1 VKALHKIQISAP
13 LVMNLE
19 TLTLVSVI
27 NDFCMS
33 PSLLRTFAS
42 FAISVHETNKK
53 LSYHRERER
62 RIGRINAK

>member
-1 VKALHKIQISAP
+1 
-13 LVMNLE
+13 MNLE